1 MVQGMSQQELD
12 LTRFVLATRGAVHQ
26 LISSDIDGEEVD
38 LDGKML
44 FNARLSNCTVHV
56 KTGQF
61 STYGQCGF
69 ENCRFVFHDAAE
81 NVRQLVLALSK
92 QKQS

>member
-1 MVQGMSQQELD
+1 V
-12 LTRFVLATRGAVHQ
+12 VLATRGAVHQ
-26 LISSDIDGEEVD
+26 RLSGDIDSEEIT

-44 FNARLSNCTVHV
+44 FNARLTNCIVHV

-69 ENCRFVFHDAAE
+69 ENCHFRFHDAAE
-81 NVRQLVLALSK
+81 NVMKLVQSLSQ
-92 QKQS
+92 QKRSKEVQT